1 MVLNVKKG
9 KALIRRYRYWL
20 MAIAMVVV
28 LVFLES
34 DLEEPYFSFL
44 AFIFSGLIA
53 FWVARWLF
61 NQIKST
67 LKLKRQKA
75 NTELL
80 HLQSQVNPHFF
91 FNTLNNLYGLM
102 DQDVDKAKS
111 MVLKLSDM
119 MRYSIYDGQK
129 GSVSL
134 EQEVEYLNN
143 YIELHKARYHKK
155 IDIRFTCHMQTE
167 GVKVMPLMFI
177 ILLENAFKHGVENL
191 REQAYIQ
198 ISLIANESEVT
209 FAIEN
214 NFDVEEGSSTH
225 GIGIKNL
232 KRRLELAYPKRHS
245 LKLKTIN
252 DIYKAQLT
260 LKLT

>member
-1 MVLNVKKG
+1 MILNVTKG
-9 KALIRRYRYWL
+9 KRLIKRYRYWL
-20 MAIAMVVV
+20 MAMAMIVI
-28 LVFLES
+28 LIFLES
-34 DLEEPYFSFL
+34 DLEEPFFSFL
-44 AFIFSGLIA
+44 AFIFFGLIA

-67 LKLKRQKA
+67 LKLKKDKA

-102 DQDVDKAKS
+102 DKDVGRAKS

-129 GSVSL
+129 GLVLL

-155 IDIRFTCHMQTE
+155 IDIRFTCHIQTE
-167 GVKVMPLMFI
+167 GVEVVPLMFI

-191 REQAYIQ
+191 REEAYIQ
-198 ISLIANESEVT
+198 MSLIANENEVS
-209 FAIEN
+209 FAVEN
-214 NFDVEEGSSTH
+214 NFDLEEASSAH

-232 KRRLELAYPKRHS
+232 KRRLQLAYPKRHS
-245 LKLKTIN
+245 LKLKTLN